1 MPGDLRTHSKPN
13 RMETIAVIDFET
25 TGLWPD
31 AGARATEIA
40 AVVVRDR
47 RIVDRYQ
54 SLMNAGVRIPP
65 FIASLT
71 GITDAMIR
79 RAPPAAEV
87 MRQAADFIGDLPL
100 VAHHAAF
107 DRKVLDAE
115 LAHIHHYRRQE
126 FACTVRLAR
135 RLYPDAPNHKL
146 GTLIEYARL
155 PVAGRAHRALADAE
169 MTAHLLLRMET
180 ELKTRYRLPEVDHAL
195 LCLIQRTA
203 RSALVPC
210 LERYRTTNPGTLT
223 ARRSPRSPVEPILD
237 PPRSRG
243 R

>member
-1 MPGDLRTHSKPN
+1 MTLRLEETHEYLDSLFEIWELITRSN
-13 RMETIAVIDFET
+13 QLGAERVEALVVLDFET
-25 TGLWPD
+25 TGLSPEQ
-31 AGARATEIA
+31 GARATEIA
-40 AVVVRDR
+40 AVVVRDG

-65 FIASLT
+65 FIESLT

-100 VAHHAAF
+100 VAHNAAF
-107 DRKVLDAE
+107 DRKVLDVE
-115 LAHIHHYRRQE
+115 LARIHQYRRQE

-146 GTLIEYARL
+146 GTLMAYARL

-169 MTAHLLLRMET
+169 MTAHLLLHMET

-195 LCLIQRTA
+195 LCLIQRTV

-210 LERYRTTNPGTLT
+210 IERYRPRTPG
-223 ARRSPRSPVEPILD
+223 R
-237 PPRSRG
+237 
-243 R
+243 

>member
-1 MPGDLRTHSKPN
+1 
-13 RMETIAVIDFET
+13 MEMIAVIDFET

-40 AVVVRDR
+40 VVRVR
-47 RIVDRYQ
+47 AGGIVDRYQ

-65 FIASLT
+65 FIESLT

-115 LAHIHHYRRQE
+115 LARIHQYRRQE

-146 GTLIEYARL
+146 GTLVEYAGL
-155 PVAGRAHRALADAE
+155 PAAGRAHRALADAE
-169 MTAHLLLRMET
+169 TTAHLLLRGNRVEDP
-180 ELKTRYRLPEVDHAL
+180 LPRAGGRPRPVVPDPTDRAFRPRSLH
-195 LCLIQRTA
+195 RT
-203 RSALVPC
+203 LP
-210 LERYRTTNPGTLT
+210 TTNPGALT

-237 PPRSRG
+237 PPLSRG

>member
-1 MPGDLRTHSKPN
+1 MPGDLRTHPEPN
-13 RMETIAVIDFET
+13 LMETIAVIDFET

-40 AVVVRDR
+40 VVRVR
-47 RIVDRYQ
+47 AGGIVDRYQ

-65 FIASLT
+65 FIESLT

-115 LAHIHHYRRQE
+115 LARIHRYRRQE

-146 GTLIEYARL
+146 GTLMAYARL

-210 LERYRTTNPGTLT
+210 IERYRPRTPG
-223 ARRSPRSPVEPILD
+223 R
-237 PPRSRG
+237 
-243 R
+243 